1 VGFAARDM
9 TDRTRS
15 PDFAE
20 GRGHRAWM
28 VARQSTFDAW
38 KARRGARGSQSDAAA
53 NGQA

>member
-1 VGFAARDM
+1 
-9 TDRTRS
+9 
-15 PDFAE
+15 
-20 GRGHRAWM
+20 M